1 MIAITFSKHTYHFE
15 WCEVFSNCINC
26 LLDLTVLNRTKFT
39 IYHYNSKII
48 FGFFPFL
55 LLLLY
60 HTIFFCRPNI
70 FVSCLNLLRSLA
82 STDTG
87 LGGWGGLP
95 YIVLHYKAADRSF
108 NLEKLPLLLRCK
120 LDSP

>member
-1 MIAITFSKHTYHFE
+1 MITFSKHTYFLNGVK
-15 WCEVFSNCINC
+15 VFSNCINC
-26 LLDLTVLNRTKFT
+26 LLDLTVSKSTNFTNRR
-39 IYHYNSKII
+39 YNSKII
-48 FGFFPFL
+48 FCVSPL
-55 LLLLY
+55 LLLMFY